1 MNPVYLILLILLF
14 TTGFYFFLAH
24 YYRKKQAKTQEKV
37 TALKQRQAVL
47 ETQKHNLQERRRH
60 EKDSN
65 FRPRDELIDRLS
77 DAGDLRD

>member
-1 MNPVYLILLILLF
+1 MNPVYLMLLILIF

-24 YYRKKQAKTQEKV
+24 YYRKKQTKTQEKV

-47 ETQKHNLQERRRH
+47 ETQKNNVKERQRH
-60 EKDSN
+60 EKDVS

-77 DAGDLRD
+77 NAGDLRD